1 MASMC
6 GASPIR
12 WGLYMKNLPIIV
24 KFLVVLGI
32 FGVFS
37 VGYTVFATAQMSTI
51 DQRGAEV
58 NQTIGRAALDLA
70 LASRALEGER
80 ASVEWSLISTTQSGN
95 DAAAA
100 ELRDDRQSFDTYLN
114 AAEAADPKHAG
125 EFEAVAQ
132 QGDQLFDTTCAKAF
146 QMGVTS
152 TNAAQNAVGQQEFNA
167 NCQPAIPQILN
178 AMQNLRKTLN
188 QENENAFKQLGAETR
203 ATIIVSYAAMLGG
216 FLLVVAVAYFSIR
229 AGVVQPI
236 GAITGVMRRLAEN
249 DTGVEVVG
257 VGRGDEIG
265 SMAAAVQV
273 FKENAVQRV
282 RLEAEAREFQRTLDA
297 RLKETEAAFAASGHE
312 QQEVVEAMA
321 AALAALARGELTVR
335 LSHEVSPAYAALK
348 RDFNSAMETLQRTV
362 ESVAA
367 NAQGVRS
374 GAAEITQS
382 SDDLSRRTEQQAAS
396 LEQTAAA
403 LDEITAT
410 VRKTAEG
417 ANEARNVVQ
426 AAKAD
431 AERYGSVASE
441 TVAAMSGI
449 ESSSKQISSIIG
461 VIDEI
466 AFQTNLLAL
475 NAGVEA
481 ARAGDAGRGFAVVA
495 TEVRALAQRS
505 ADAAKEIKALIEASG
520 SQVEAGVKLVGETG
534 RALTRIVQQ
543 VERLN
548 VLVSDIAGSAQE
560 QAAGLNQVNSAVNQM
575 DQVTQQ
581 NAAMVEES
589 TAASHA
595 LAEEAE
601 ALAHLV
607 GHFRLGEAAAPL
619 PEERVVRR
627 LVGKTAPMAPVGKFV
642 AVPQSAAD
650 DWAEF

>member
-1 MASMC
+1 MLV
-6 GASPIR
+6 R
-12 WGLYMKNLPIIV
+12 EHWGLCVKNLPIIV
-24 KFLVVLGI
+24 KFLGGLGF
-32 FGVFS
+32 FGLV
-37 VGYTVFATAQMSTI
+37 
-51 DQRGAEV
+51 
-58 NQTIGRAALDLA
+58 
-70 LASRALEGER
+70 
-80 ASVEWSLISTTQSGN
+80 
-95 DAAAA
+95 AAAA
-100 ELRDDRQSFDTYLN
+100 TLFATMETQRISQRAAELNRTVVLASTDVAVASGAMEAWRGAMESALIADDPDDRNAAKVEMDAAIKAFDTDMN
-114 AAEAADPKHAG
+114 AAKALAPAHARDMQ
-125 EFEAVAQ
+125 VVL
-132 QGDQLFDTTCAKAF
+132 QGGDDLFDDVCAKTVSMAETWSSVEEN
-146 QMGVTS
+146 Q
-152 TNAAQNAVGQQEFNA
+152 AGQQEFNA
-167 NCQPAIPQILN
+167 NCQSEILPM
-178 AMQNLRKTLN
+178 ADAVGNLRVALSRDAQASFAALAAQTMTSVI
-188 QENENAFKQLGAETR
+188 ETD
-203 ATIIVSYAAMLGG
+203 ALMLGG
-216 FLLVVAVAYFSIR
+216 FALALMVMYFGISASVVAPLR
-229 AGVVQPI
+229 GLH
-236 GAITGVMRRLAEN
+236 GTMERLAHG
-249 DTGVEVVG
+249 DFSVEIDAD
-257 VGRGDEIG
+257 RRDEIG
-265 SMAAAVQV
+265 RMERTLLV
-273 FKENAVQRV
+273 FKENAQEKQRADAAAASAAAA
-282 RLEAEAREFQRTLDA
+282 LNAEREQARA
-297 RLKETEAAFAASGHE
+297 ATEAAAAT
-312 QQEVVEAMA
+312 QAVVMDN
-321 AALAALARGELTVR
+321 LAAGLERLAVGDLLFR
-335 LSHEVSPAYAALK
+335 LHAAFAPAYEKLRA
-348 RDFNSAMETLQRTV
+348 DFNATV
-362 ESVAA
+362 ESLERTIQSVAA

-382 SDDLSRRTEQQAAS
+382 SDDFSRRTEQQAAS

-642 AVPQSAAD
+642 AVPQGAAD